1 MELLN
6 EALSAHSIPL
16 PNSIVGSNNFTR
28 WGKNNCYWARELYD
42 GYVFGDWAE
51 GISEKVFP
59 RRKDEYSK
67 KEWGKRM
74 KEFKRIGE
82 EEEKDRV
89 KLQEETSEKALA
101 IWNSL
106 PIASADHPYLQR
118 KKVKPIGLKYDIKSK
133 KVVAPLRDSDGKLWS
148 LQYIGEDGSK
158 LFMQDGRTGS
168 CYFSIGKPGDRII
181 VCEGVATGLSI
192 YKAIEEAVAVA
203 FCKNNLYRV
212 VEALKNKFPDKEIII
227 AADND
232 LKEGDSS
239 NVGVE
244 EAKRVADR
252 YGCAVVIPELKGGGR
267 CDFNDLMI
275 TEGVEAVRKCFEG
288 PHSVVLIPND
298 SPPPPNGFML
308 KKGGLY
314 YDDGENNPLFI
325 SSPIEVIAKTR
336 NKNGENWGLRLKFKD
351 YEGIEKQISIPL
363 TAFAGDCRGLWECLL
378 DAGLFIAS
386 GSRARSRLKD
396 YLYTYR
402 VAAEY
407 ARSVRE
413 TGWYGDV
420 FVLPDD
426 IIGTSKEMIYF
437 QSDDHIITN
446 HYRTKGTIEDWRENI
461 AKPCQGNS
469 RLIFALCTAF
479 GSPLLTLLDLES
491 CGFHLVGKSSCG
503 KSTILKVAASVF
515 GGPDYI
521 HSWRATSNGLEG
533 AAFAHNDSL
542 LVLDEIGQMNLIEA
556 NEIVYT
562 LGNGRGK
569 LRANKSGYL
578 AKNNY
583 NWRLLF
589 LSSGEVDLATHM
601 NEAKKIVRAGQEIRL
616 LNIPAEPGENSF
628 GAFETIH
635 DFQDGGEFSQY
646 FCRKVIEYYGT
657 PSRKFIEKLM
667 EIGKERIKIK
677 FVEYSTKLKSRLA
690 HQNSREQ
697 VGRAL
702 GYFILLGFAGELATE
717 FGITGWNSGE
727 TTEAVIKCFEDWLE
741 YRGGA
746 NNQEEK
752 AILEQVK
759 YFFERFGESRFRD
772 LDDKSSDK
780 INDMAGYRET
790 IEKTDNCGKSA
801 KIAIYYV
808 FPGVLKKK
816 ICFGH
821 NFREAKKILHKKGWL
836 ENPGADGK
844 RAAGEEK
851 PKRLYVFYSEKIF
864 DYQLTL

>member
-1 MELLN
+1 
-6 EALSAHSIPL
+6 
-16 PNSIVGSNNFTR
+16 
-28 WGKNNCYWARELYD
+28 
-42 GYVFGDWAE
+42 
-51 GISEKVFP
+51 EKVFP
-59 RRKDEYSK
+59 RQKDEYSK

-74 KEFKRIGE
+74 KEFEKIRE
-82 EEEKDRV
+82 EEEKDRI

-101 IWNSL
+101 IWNKL
-106 PIASADHPYLQR
+106 PFADDSHPYLQR
-118 KKVKPIGLKYDIKSK
+118 KKVKPIGLKYDMESGKI
-133 KVVAPLRDSDGKLWS
+133 VAPLRDSEGKLWS
-148 LQYIGEDGSK
+148 LQYIGGDGSK
-158 LFMQDGRTGS
+158 LFMQDGRTES
-168 CYFSIGKPGDRII
+168 CYFSVGKPRGRII

-192 YKAIEEAVAVA
+192 REATEEAVAIA
-203 FCKNNLYRV
+203 FYKNNLYRV
-212 VEALKNKFPDKEIII
+212 VEALKNKFPAKEIVI

-232 LKEGDSS
+232 LKDDDPS

-244 EAKRVADR
+244 EAKRVANR
-252 YGCAVVIPELKGGGR
+252 YGCAVAIPELKGGGK

-275 TEGVEAVRKCFEG
+275 AEGVEAVRKYFEG
-288 PHSVVLIPND
+288 PHSVVLIPNE
-298 SPPPPNGFML
+298 SPPLPNGFML
-308 KKGGLY
+308 KKDGLY

-426 IIGTSKEMIYF
+426 IIGTSREMIYF

-446 HYRTKGTIEDWRENI
+446 HYKTKGTIEDWREHI

-479 GSPLLTLLDLES
+479 GSPLLTPLDLES
-491 CGFHLVGKSSCG
+491 CGFHLVGSSSCG
-503 KSTILKVAASVF
+503 KTTILKVAASVF
-515 GGPDYI
+515 GSSDYI

-542 LVLDEIGQMNLIEA
+542 LVLDEIGQMSLIEA

-635 DFQDGGEFSQY
+635 DFRDGGEFSQY
-646 FCRKVIEYYGT
+646 LCRKVNEYYGT
-657 PSRKFIEKLM
+657 PLRKFIEKLM
-667 EIGKERIKIK
+667 EIGKEQIKIK

-690 HQNSREQ
+690 HKNSSEQ
-697 VGRAL
+697 MGRAL
-702 GYFILLGFAGELATE
+702 GHFILLGFAGELATE
-717 FGITGWNSGE
+717 FGITGWVSGE
-727 TTEAVIKCFEDWLE
+727 ATEAIIKCFNDWLE
-741 YRGGA
+741 RRGGSD
-746 NNQEEK
+746 NTEK
-752 AILEQVK
+752 MQILVQIK
-759 YFFERFGESRFRD
+759 HFFELYGNSRFRD
-772 LDDKSSDK
+772 VNDPKDKVTY
-780 INDMAGYRET
+780 DMAGY
-790 IEKTDNCGKSA
+790 IKKTGDGKILYLVFPEVFHSDIMKGFDHRNAVKELKAEGLIITDKDKNVKTENICGGRK
-801 KIAIYYV
+801 KFYV
-808 FPGVLKKK
+808 FT
-816 ICFGH
+816 
-821 NFREAKKILHKKGWL
+821 
-836 ENPGADGK
+836 
-844 RAAGEEK
+844 
-851 PKRLYVFYSEKIF
+851 EKIW
-864 DYQLTL
+864 QI